1 MRSSRLIFV
10 YGLGLVLLIGVA
22 IPMPAAAP
30 EIPRIHIRQGSAQRP
45 ISLRDRLIVGLE
57 ARLKSEIAFCE
68 AVNMQVKLGH
78 LPIRMVDETFLWAR
92 EKSESMLNATG
103 FRPIIYFQFAMRAR
117 AARINV
123 DL

>member
-1 MRSSRLIFV
+1 MRAYRLIIV
-10 YGLGLVLLIGVA
+10 STLGLLLIIGLA
-22 IPMPAAAP
+22 IPMPAATP
-30 EIPRIHIRQGSAQRP
+30 KIGPIVLRQGSAQRP

-68 AVNMQVKLGH
+68 EVTLEVKLGH